1 MATLSCQSDFVFT
14 EEASQ
19 FYLAEIVLALDAI
32 HKLGYIHRDVK
43 PDNMLIDSRGHIKLA
58 DFGTCVRVNEVSSL
72 VSDWSA
78 VCRLIP
84 RLYK

>member
-1 MATLSCQSDFVFT
+1 MATLSCQTDFVFT
-14 EEASQ
+14 EEACQ

-58 DFGTCVRVNEVSSL
+58 DFGTCVKVNKVVPSI
-72 VSDWSA
+72 D
-78 VCRLIP
+78 
-84 RLYK
+84 